1 MDGTH
6 RKYKKQDI
14 STFTGSLQI
23 IRQVRKSAEAAKYL
37 IISSHGKNKRKKWRR

>member
-14 STFTGSLQI
+14 SRFTGYLQV
-23 IRQVRKSAEAAKYL
+23 IRQARKAAEAAKYL
-37 IISSHGKNKRKKWRR
+37 IISSHGENKRKK